1 MGTQEFYIR
10 APAETESHGPYTLEQ
25 LVSLAE
31 AGRIDSTTLY
41 YDATTESWMVVV
53 HNPHLKAL
61 LFPEKKRLSLRPK
74 DTIAPMEPDT
84 TPKEERVTV
93 EEMLAAAEGAT
104 DETKEHRDR
113 SGDLERG
120 AQIGRI
126 AALAMLLISAGA
138 LTLPSAELITSFDIK
153 GLLARP
159 AALLGLVDLGLSLV
173 LLLGSTE
180 IYPIVRFRAAIG
192 VGYFGVLGWLESN
205 YDLSFTVLVGAI
217 GLFLTTV
224 FLRYLPLALSIVLG
238 LAGMGAFA
246 YLSLHS

>member
-74 DTIAPMEPDT
+74 DTIAPMEPET

-104 DETKEHRDR
+104 DETKDKRDR
-113 SGDLERG
+113 TGDMEKA

-126 AALAMLLISAGA
+126 AALSMLLISAGA
-138 LTLPSAELITSFDIK
+138 LTLPSAELITSFDLK
-153 GLLARP
+153 GMLAQP
-159 AALLGLVDLGLSLV
+159 AALLGLFDLALALV

-192 VGYFGVLGWLESN
+192 VGYFGVLGWLQAN
-205 YDLSFTVLVGAI
+205 YDLTIAIAVGAA
-217 GLFLTTV
+217 GLFLTTI
-224 FLRYLPLALSIVLG
+224 FLRYVPLFISIAIG
-238 LAGMGAFA
+238 LIGMGAFA
-246 YLSLHS
+246 YLSLTT